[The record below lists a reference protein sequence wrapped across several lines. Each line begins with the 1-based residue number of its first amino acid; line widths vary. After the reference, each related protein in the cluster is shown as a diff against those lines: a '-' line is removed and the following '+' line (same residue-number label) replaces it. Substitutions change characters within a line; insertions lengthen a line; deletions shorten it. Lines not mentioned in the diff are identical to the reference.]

1 MATKKTKKKVSG
13 FSGYVNKK
21 NLIRLGIVLV
31 LLAGVFAVLVFTNTV
46 TFGKSQLKTIT
57 YNNGDGSSFNLK
69 FYNEYTLKNR
79 PFSSNPNSMELVSK
93 VSVKGKRPLVLW
105 IKTHIGL
112 SALYPKYTKNN
123 CASKSSLPKAFNA
136 RVDYIKSSVPV
147 CVIKGPTN
155 KDILYLV
162 TFHDS
167 KNGYLVYIAQ
177 DANFAYA
184 ATSPMIARDFM
195 ARTGLE
201 DYRNDIKTILASLK
215 PIN

>member
-1 MATKKTKKKVSG
+1 MATKKTKQKSNKLSN
-13 FSGYVNKK
+13 YVNKK
-21 NLIRLGIVLV
+21 SLIRLGIVLV

-57 YNNGDGSSFNLK
+57 YNNGEGSSFNLK

-79 PFSSNPNSMELVSK
+79 PNSSNPNSMELVSK
-93 VSVKGKRPLVLW
+93 VSVKGKIPLVLW
-105 IKTHIGL
+105 IKTNIGK
-112 SALYPKYTKNN
+112 SALYSKNDCSGEN
-123 CASKSSLPKAFNA
+123 
-136 RVDYIKSSVPV
+136 RVNPAGLRIDYINSKVAV
-147 CVIKGPTN
+147 CVTKGPTN
-155 KDILYLV
+155 KDIQVFL

-167 KNGYLVYIAQ
+167 KNGYFVYIAQ

-184 ATSPMIARDFM
+184 TTSPMIAKDFM

-201 DYRNDIKTILASLK
+201 DYRNDIETILASIK